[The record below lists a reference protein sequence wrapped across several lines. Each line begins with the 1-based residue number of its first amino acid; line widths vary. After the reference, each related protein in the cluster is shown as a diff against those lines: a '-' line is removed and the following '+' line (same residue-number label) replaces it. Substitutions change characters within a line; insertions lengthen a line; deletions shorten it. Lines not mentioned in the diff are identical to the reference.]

1 MTEGAVVTDK
11 VIPNSQYDYTPPL
24 LAKLAAD
31 MPGVAFFSLQGSRPL
46 TPDQQNEWR
55 VKQIGV
61 FHETMVKVLKGV
73 LQPYLADPDAPA
85 FCQTDRKYIGLVQ
98 IDNGGT
104 IHYRLYEAHDRWR
117 LGMAEFS
124 TSMYTGLPTTG
135 ILFRNLP
142 EYGENA
148 MEIISIRSSK
158 AVYWYD
164 TTQPVLG
171 FCQRLT
177 QRNLQTLNPFV
188 DRIKKK

>member
-1 MTEGAVVTDK
+1 MTEAVITDK
-11 VIPNSQYDYTPPL
+11 IVPTSQYNYTPPL

-31 MPGVAFFSLQGSRPL
+31 MPGVAFFSLQGARPV
-46 TPDQQNEWR
+46 TRDQQDKWR
-55 VKQIGV
+55 VKQVGV

-73 LQPYLADPDAPA
+73 LQPYLADPDAPT

-98 IDNGGT
+98 IDNNRT

-117 LGMAEFS
+117 LGLAEF
-124 TSMYTGLPTTG
+124 TTAMYKGLPTTG
-135 ILFRNLP
+135 VLFRSLP
-142 EYGENA
+142 EYGANA

-158 AVYWYD
+158 TVYWYD

-177 QRNLQTLNPFV
+177 ERNLKTLHPCV
-188 DRIKKK
+188 DLIGK